1 MTHLQTL
8 SSAVTLA
15 DLLRNHK
22 WLPYLLPSRDQE
34 EYILHESG
42 MLPTPP
48 SSSESLAQDPSVPT
62 TAFPNPPHSASN
74 QRSSSSPADPLR
86 RLLDET
92 SDLIDSP
99 TATHIL
105 TLLLDTLFSHLTDH
119 VLRTQAFK
127 IPLPTTDPSQRVQE
141 IFDEDPNAAKA
152 KLATILAVV
161 TRQAHAIGNGVPNE
175 YVQSMEGV
183 RELEAF
189 AAVVYSSN
197 FEVEVNESGK
207 VDMGVEKATGKEE
220 VGQAGGAEDGE
231 QGVTGVAEGAT
242 AGGRGVVASTWRL
255 FNSAWGRVVGVGERP
270 LTG

>member
-1 MTHLQTL
+1 M
-8 SSAVTLA
+8 
-15 DLLRNHK
+15 
-22 WLPYLLPSRDQE
+22 LPS
-34 EYILHESG
+34 
-42 MLPTPP
+42 PP
-48 SSSESLAQDPSVPT
+48 SSSVSLAQGPSVPS
-62 TAFPNPPHSASN
+62 NPTPPAST
-74 QRSSSSPADPLR
+74 QPSSSPPDPLR
-86 RLLDET
+86 RLLDES

-127 IPLPTTDPSQRVQE
+127 VPLPTTDPSQRIQE
-141 IFDEDPNAAKA
+141 ILDEEPNSSKA

-161 TRQAHAIGNGVPNE
+161 TRQAHTIGNGVPNE

-197 FEVEVNESGK
+197 FEIEADESGMVEVE
-207 VDMGVEKATGKEE
+207 DEKASLKEE
-220 VGQAGGAEDGE
+220 AER
-231 QGVTGVAEGAT
+231 TGVAEGGTKRVVDVAESAV
-242 AGGRGVVASTWRL
+242 AGGKGVVASTWGL
-255 FNSAWGRVVGVGERP
+255 FDSVWGRVVGGGDRP